1 MGAVSGRRRHSKGAR
16 EGGGGGAQ
24 AVSAEQDGQAGMT
37 EAP

>member
-16 EGGGGGAQ
+16 EGKVGGAQ
-24 AVSAEQDGQAGMT
+24 AVNAEQDGQARMI